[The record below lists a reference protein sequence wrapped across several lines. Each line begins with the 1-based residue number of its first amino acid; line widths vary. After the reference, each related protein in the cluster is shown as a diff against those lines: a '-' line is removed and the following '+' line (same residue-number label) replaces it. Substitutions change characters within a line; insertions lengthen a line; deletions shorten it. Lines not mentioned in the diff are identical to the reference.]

1 MSGKPHKIKE
11 RSILFALI
19 KAIFK
24 VICIWGGSM
33 CSNRITVPMQL
44 RDIWLSLGG
53 CCSDAI
59 PSGRKGKKKKKR
71 KTTKRNS
78 LGRFAQAFKKRLG
91 SGSEPSTQGGLTSIP
106 QHCKNHPRWPRPG
119 LLSLGSGDKGT
130 KKFKVILGCTVL
142 PKSMLVLCSSVDGLF
157 FPPNLPLP
165 SF

>member
-24 VICIWGGSM
+24 VICIWGVLCVRTGLQSP
-33 CSNRITVPMQL
+33 CSCETFGC
-44 RDIWLSLGG
+44 LSGAAVLMLFHLV
-53 CCSDAI
+53 
-59 PSGRKGKKKKKR
+59 GRGKKR

-91 SGSEPSTQGGLTSIP
+91 SGSEPSIQGGLTSIP

-119 LLSLGSGDKGT
+119 LLSLGSGDKGDQE
-130 KKFKVILGCTVL
+130 VQGHPWLHRASEVNVGPV
-142 PKSMLVLCSSVDGLF
+142 
-157 FPPNLPLP
+157 
-165 SF
+165 